1 MPFCKK
7 KDDKVFAYK
16 NKVDD
21 TLKEVKDHLDVC
33 NNSFSDLKSEQKEL
47 HKLLDE
53 RYSQNVK
60 KLQDNQDNLK
70 NLLKDLKKL
79 KKNSNIELIDIVIQQ
94 DSEDNV
100 SGSVVIK
107 SKKQQKKEE
116 KKQKKEDEK
125 NQKEDEKKQKEDEK
139 KQKEDEKKQKEDE
152 KKQKKEDE
160 KKQKKEDEKKQK
172 KEKKSGT
179 KEVIV
184 VSKKNSKAKTDFD
197 PVGHAALLI
206 STNDSKK
213 SSGIEIMKTFLM
225 EKQDFKETDI
235 IVLSGKNATKV
246 SILKELEKL
255 QSVSNEKDCKELII
269 YYSGNGTVVTK
280 NKNTE
285 SVLVPIDYKSKG
297 YINTETFTQ
306 QFNTLKED
314 VNISILL
321 DCNQQ
326 NDFTENAFEYS
337 GSIENSTSCDKN
349 HYTPDIVTLSLR
361 KLQFETKKKGIIE
374 NNHCHILA
382 KAFIEHYGE
391 CVEEK
396 RENITMISMLHDI
409 RDYLVYHETELMPV
423 LSTCGEVDEES
434 SLIKIIN

>member
-7 KDDKVFAYK
+7 KDDKVFAYR
-16 NKVDD
+16 NKVDEA
-21 TLKEVKDHLDVC
+21 LKEVKDNLGVC
-33 NNSFSDLKSEQKEL
+33 NNSFDDLKKEQKEL
-47 HKLLDE
+47 QKLLDE
-53 RYSQNVK
+53 RYHQNVQ
-60 KLQDNQDNLK
+60 KLQDNQNNLK

-79 KKNSNIELIDIVIQQ
+79 RKNSTIELIDIVIEQ

-100 SGSVVIK
+100 SGNLVIK

-116 KKQKKEDEK
+116 QQKQKEEQKKQKEEKKEY
-125 NQKEDEKKQKEDEK
+125 EKKQKEEK
-139 KQKEDEKKQKEDE
+139 KENEKKVKDNA
-152 KKQKKEDE
+152 
-160 KKQKKEDEKKQK
+160 
-172 KEKKSGT
+172 
-179 KEVIV
+179 VV
-184 VSKKNSKAKTDFD
+184 VSKKSKSKTKSKNEFD
-197 PVGHAALLI
+197 PVNHAALLI

-213 SSGIEIMKTFLM
+213 SSGIEMMKTFLM
-225 EKQDFKETDI
+225 EKQEFKESDI
-235 IVLSGKNATKV
+235 LVLSDKNANKV

-255 QSVSNEKDCKELII
+255 FNVSNEKDCKELFI
-269 YYSGNGTVVTK
+269 YYSGNGTVVSK
-280 NKNTE
+280 KKKTE
-285 SVLVPIDYKSKG
+285 SFLVPFDAKSKG

-306 QFNTLKED
+306 QFNLLKDD

-326 NDFTENAFEYS
+326 IDFTENAFEYS
-337 GSIENSTSCDKN
+337 GSIENCVTSDK
-349 HYTPDIVTLSLR
+349 HEYVPDIVTLSLR
-361 KLQFETKKKGIIE
+361 NVQFETKKKGIIE
-374 NNHCHILA
+374 NKHCHILA